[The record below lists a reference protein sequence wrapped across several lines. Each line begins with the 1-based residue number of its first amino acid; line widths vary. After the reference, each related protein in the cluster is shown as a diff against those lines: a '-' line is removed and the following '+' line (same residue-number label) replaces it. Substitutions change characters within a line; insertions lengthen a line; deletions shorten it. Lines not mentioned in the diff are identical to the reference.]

1 MLRRAF
7 TLIELLVVIGIMG
20 LMVTVGIVGIRAGKS
35 RSQLAGATRDVL
47 ALIRQARSIA
57 LITQNPA
64 VITYSNE
71 TVDDENNVKV
81 EVKSEKLFDDTSTG
95 KREVRTLSG
104 ELVGESAKG
113 ENAKGIEKDAA
124 TETAGEGGESLN
136 DVLNPHLAL
145 EITKGLKIK
154 VEKGEDTSIAA
165 SSDGKVY
172 KSAISVFSTT
182 DYVSSK
188 YNDKAKEKS
197 KDEEKNSASS
207 STSVSDT
214 MTEPVSVV
222 WQTNGRTEPHT
233 VWIYPEG
240 STPDKG
246 LSIEVDKFGDCQ
258 VSQWAEDKR

>member
-1 MLRRAF
+1 VLRRAF

-57 LITQNPA
+57 LITQNPS

-71 TVDDENNVKV
+71 TVDDENNVKI
-81 EVKSEKLFDDTSTG
+81 EVKSEKLFNDTSTD
-95 KREVRTLSG
+95 KRVVRTLSG
-104 ELVGESAKG
+104 ELVGETEKEDQAKFTKAG
-113 ENAKGIEKDAA
+113 EA
-124 TETAGEGGESLN
+124 TEISGEGGESLN

-188 YNDKAKEKS
+188 YNDKAKEKA
-197 KDEEKNSASS
+197 KDEEKTADSS

-240 STPDKG
+240 SAPDKG
-246 LSIEVDKFGDCQ
+246 LSIVVDKFGDCQ
-258 VSQWAEDKR
+258 VSKWKEDDR